1 MQPLATI
8 SEDRLGKALQ
18 SVTITMHEDISAAIF
33 LEGLVRDQYL
43 IAPSGGAKSCCQ
55 LHGRAEEIIAVL
67 DRLPTIQPNADVNG
81 LPFGAVVTMEL
92 ALDINGAVHGKR
104 RGGEH
109 GHYAITGMLDLPS

>member
-18 SVTITMHEDISAAIF
+18 SVTIAMHEDISAAIF

-43 IAPSGGAKSCCQ
+43 IAPSGGTKSCCQ

-67 DRLPTIQPNADVNG
+67 DRLTTIQPDADVDG
-81 LPFGAVVTMEL
+81 LAAIAVVAMEL

-109 GHYAITGMLDLPS
+109 GHYAIPGVLDLPS